1 MVNILNINYY
11 ELQLKVCM
19 FCMNVKY
26 VCMKF
31 CLIMS
36 NLLLTFTSLKTAE
49 PQGGESL
56 LLTTMTSG
64 VPGAHLVDLRR
75 KKD

>member
-1 MVNILNINYY
+1 MYEVSFNYAW
-11 ELQLKVCM
+11 
-19 FCMNVKY
+19 
-26 VCMKF
+26 
-31 CLIMS
+31 LIIDFKAP
-36 NLLLTFTSLKTAE
+36 FTSLKTTE

-75 KKD
+75 KKDWVNLLDI